1 MLLQRFCVRFS
12 HGDFMKKQTTG
23 IILLSIAV
31 VIWGSTF
38 VAQSVGMD
46 KVGPFTFQ
54 TSRCFLA
61 VLFLVPVIA
70 LFELKDIKNYFR
82 KWLDKRLW
90 LSGTLCGLAL
100 FAASSL
106 QQIGLVDTD
115 AGKAGFLTA
124 LYVVLVPCISVLFGK
139 KPSITIIISII
150 LAVVGLYM
158 LSCMGVTTIQTSDLL
173 LLGCAFAFSIQIT
186 LIDRLG
192 GSVDGLR
199 LNCIQCFV
207 VMVLSAIFM
216 FTTESPN
223 IADIINCWIPI
234 SYAGVLSLGMAY
246 SFQVLGQQRIE
257 PTAAT
262 LIMSLES
269 VVAAISSWLILGE
282 SMNGWELFGC
292 VLVFTA
298 VILSQISVGTKK
310 KSASVS

>member
-1 MLLQRFCVRFS
+1 M
-12 HGDFMKKQTTG
+12 G
-23 IILLSIAV
+23 IFLLSIAV

-46 KVGPFTFQ
+46 KIGPFTFQ
-54 TSRCFLA
+54 ASRCFLA
-61 VLFLVPVIA
+61 VLFLLPVIA
-70 LFELKDIKNYFR
+70 LFELRDIKNYFR

-90 LSGTLCGLAL
+90 IAGTLCGLAL

-124 LYVVLVPCISVLFGK
+124 LYVVLVPCIGIFLGK
-139 KPSITIIISII
+139 KPTVTIIISIV

-158 LSCMGVTTIQTSDLL
+158 LSCMGVTSMQTSDLM
-173 LLGCAFAFSIQIT
+173 LLGCALAFSVQIT
-186 LIDRLG
+186 LIDHFG
-192 GSVDGLR
+192 SSVDGLR

-216 FTTESPN
+216 FTTESPV
-223 IADIINCWIPI
+223 ITDITSCWLPI
-234 SYAGVLSLGMAY
+234 SYAGVLSLGVAY

-262 LIMSLES
+262 LIMSMES
-269 VVAAISSWLILGE
+269 VVAAISGWLILGE
-282 SMNGWELFGC
+282 SMTGWELFGC
-292 VLVFTA
+292 ILVFCA
-298 VILSQISVGTKK
+298 VVLSQIPIPSKNRVN
-310 KSASVS
+310 SAI